1 MESELSSKVHN
12 NFLAKMN
19 IPSARVLRVM
29 DAAGERKKQL
39 DLAVLRTT
47 HWEYWL
53 PWSISNAKS
62 SAVMSY
68 AIPLQSIFPIF
79 NKI

>member
-1 MESELSSKVHN
+1 MSSKVHY
-12 NFLAKMN
+12 NFLAKRN

-39 DLAVLRTT
+39 YLAVLGTT
-47 HWEYWL
+47 NWEYWV
-53 PWSISNAKS
+53 PWSILNANS

-79 NKI
+79 N